1 MENLFLQTSLIAA
14 FVAGMVAL
22 FAPCCITFL
31 LPSYLGSVFK
41 EREKVLLMTL
51 IFGLGIFIV
60 LLPAVLGV
68 ALISKALFR
77 YHDLTYLIG
86 GWVMVG
92 AAITT
97 FLGIKLPMP
106 SLPGTGIGGR
116 TDALSIFT
124 LGIISGI
131 TSACCAPVLVGILA
145 LTFLS
150 PNFFGALAVGGAY
163 VLGMVTPLLLISL
176 FLTDKMPKFTILRRP
191 LTTITIF
198 RRDYPIIL
206 GNIVASIVF
215 LITGLAAL
223 ILLRLGGLSNEGM
236 EGFTKFIQNT
246 GNMVNQVLGNNPLV
260 NIGSLFI
267 FGLLIYLVWKKL

>member
-22 FAPCCITFL
+22 FSPCCITFL